1 MNNFTFEN
9 VIVFIKQFI
18 DPLPIN
24 EIINK
29 IYDDLTLYI
38 VFSLIFLI
46 IGFLLEKKR
55 HSRKI
60 NIGEAAVMR
69 IISKSFSEKEYH
81 LLNNI
86 TLSWKN
92 GSTQIDHIL
101 VSRYGIFV
109 IETKHYSGWIFGN
122 PISKKWTQV
131 IYKKKSIFQNPIH
144 QNAIHVNRIKEMLEF
159 LNPNAI
165 HSIIVFTGS
174 AELKTALPENV
185 LYINDLVSYI
195 KSYNEEE
202 MSQNRL
208 EFCIGRIESQRYQIS
223 KQTDVQHQEY
233 LRKKHGYLQ

>member
-1 MNNFTFEN
+1 
-9 VIVFIKQFI
+9 
-18 DPLPIN
+18 
-24 EIINK
+24 
-29 IYDDLTLYI
+29 
-38 VFSLIFLI
+38 
-46 IGFLLEKKR
+46 
-55 HSRKI
+55 
-60 NIGEAAVMR
+60 
-69 IISKSFSEKEYH
+69 
-81 LLNNI
+81 
-86 TLSWKN
+86 
-92 GSTQIDHIL
+92 
-101 VSRYGIFV
+101 
-109 IETKHYSGWIFGN
+109 
-122 PISKKWTQV
+122 
-131 IYKKKSIFQNPIH
+131 
-144 QNAIHVNRIKEMLEF
+144 MLEF